1 MGERSGTAS
10 PSRLT
15 AFILAP
21 GSWLLAPVPWLLTP
35 GSFSYGLAGVSGLLL
50 FLSFPLFD
58 LSFLAWAALAPLL
71 VALHLAPSRRRG
83 LLLGGLCGT
92 IYFAGLVYWV
102 PEVMRRY
109 GELAAVLAFGVYLL
123 MVLLLALFIAAFGLV
138 QSHLARRFK
147 ARALLLAPPL
157 WVSLELARNYIPF
170 GGFPWCLLGY
180 SQADRLALIQIA
192 DITGVYGISFL
203 LVSVNAGLAYFF
215 LTRGERL
222 HRQLAPLFAAG
233 ALIALAL
240 GYGGYRLSAE
250 PVSGEP
256 LEIALAQANI
266 PFKSWRELAPK
277 FYQEYPHMIGAAA
290 ERGAKLVVLPE
301 SPTPFSYQNDTNYR
315 RHLEK
320 VVAEN
325 RVWLL
330 FNNNTELVNGR
341 DTIYHNSAWLLDEGG
356 RFASRYDKLHLVP
369 FGEYVPMQ
377 RILFFAGQLVQE
389 VGGYTPGGSIIVS
402 SLDGIG
408 FSTLICYEAIFPNLV
423 HKFVR
428 RGAQFLINIT
438 NDGWYGET
446 SAPYQH
452 FQMARLRAVE
462 NRRYLARAANT
473 GISGFVDPYGRVLA
487 SSGLYTEALLWSQVV
502 PRSDITFYTR
512 FGDVFALSCV
522 MIIITAFLFPLWG
535 GNYDRGTRENI

>member
-1 MGERSGTAS
+1 MGERSEAAS

-21 GSWLLAPVPWLLTP
+21 SSWLLAPVLWLLTS
-35 GSFSYGLAGVSGLLL
+35 GFSPYGLASASGLFL

-58 LSFLAWAALAPLL
+58 LSFLAWMALVPLL
-71 VALHLAPSRRRG
+71 VALHRAPSRRRG

-109 GELAAVLAFGVYLL
+109 GGLAAVLAFGVYLL
-123 MVLLLALFIAAFGLV
+123 MVLLLALFIAAFGLM
-138 QSHLARRFK
+138 QSHLARRFG
-147 ARALLLAPPL
+147 ARALLFAPPL

-180 SQADRLALIQIA
+180 SQADRLALIQVV
-192 DITGVYGISFL
+192 DITGVYGLSFL
-203 LVSVNAGLAYFF
+203 LVSANAGLAYFL
-215 LTRGERL
+215 LTGGERP
-222 HRQLAPLFAAG
+222 RRRLAPLVSTG
-233 ALIALAL
+233 LLIALAL
-240 GYGGYRLSAE
+240 GYGIYRLSE
-250 PVSGEP
+250 EQSGGEP
-256 LEIALAQANI
+256 LNIALAQANI
-266 PFKSWRELAPK
+266 PFESWRALAPK
-277 FYQEYPHMIGAAA
+277 FYQDYPQMVSAAA

-301 SPTPFSYQNDTNYR
+301 SPTPFSYQNDARYR

-320 VVAEN
+320 MAAEN

-330 FNNNTELVNGR
+330 FNNNTELANGR
-341 DTIYHNSAWLLDEGG
+341 DTIYHNSAWLLDAEG

-377 RILFFAGQLVQE
+377 RILFFADQLVQE
-389 VGGYTPGGSIIVS
+389 VGGYTPGRSIIVS

-423 HKFVR
+423 RKFIS
-428 RGAQFLINIT
+428 RGARFLINIT
-438 NDGWYGET
+438 NDGWYGKT

-473 GISGFVDPYGRVLA
+473 GISGFIDPYGRVLA
-487 SSGLYTEALLWSQVV
+487 SSGLYTEALLLSYVV
-502 PRSDITFYTR
+502 PRSDLTFYAR
-512 FGDVFALSCV
+512 FGDIFALSCV
-522 MIIITAFLFPLWG
+522 MIIIAVFLFLLRR
-535 GNYDRGTRENI
+535 GNYDRGA